1 MDGAARQVSPRYK
14 RVRKRGTPL
23 RTNRVRAC
31 TSVTKPF
38 CYNASPVPDQRI
50 DVSTEEATAELN
62 AVLAAPAFTRSPRL
76 SRLLTYLCTKYF
88 AGEAD
93 QIKEYSIGV
102 EVLDRPS
109 SFDPANDAGARVEVH
124 RLRRRLQQYY
134 ETDGAS
140 RKLRLVIPIGHYVPA
155 FISNV
160 PERDSPAPVQATPAA
175 ELPIESAF
183 EVIPDI
189 IAREPRPP
197 GTDLLS
203 PNVLI
208 AAILVVFSAVV
219 LATQFSK
226 KPAKP
231 SAIPVRQAPQSVL
244 LTSPRQPASVGV
256 IPGTFVRVACGYPMP
271 YTDRYGQTWGAD
283 RYFDGGEAFDSP
295 RQFVFRALDPKLFQR
310 GRSGSFSYNIP
321 VGKGVYELRLGFI
334 ETTYGPS
341 TPAGS
346 GEYARTFDVRANG
359 RVLLDDFDIY
369 SDANGTNTA
378 DTRVF
383 KDILPAAD
391 GMVHLEFRAR
401 RGPAVVN
408 TIELLPAQ
416 PHRLNPIRIVAQEN
430 FVTAANGIVWS
441 PDNYVNGGQLANHS
455 VQVTGTED
463 PDLYARER
471 FGHFE
476 YALPVDTGTYSLSL
490 YFAEEYFGP
499 GNPGGKG
506 VGSRI
511 FDVMCNGVALLRNF
525 DVFKEAGSNHGSVV
539 TFHGMTPNAQGKLIV
554 SFVPVHDYASLYALE
569 VLDESR

>member
-1 MDGAARQVSPRYK
+1 M
-14 RVRKRGTPL
+14 
-23 RTNRVRAC
+23 
-31 TSVTKPF
+31 
-38 CYNASPVPDQRI
+38 PDQRI
-50 DVSTEEATAELN
+50 VVSTEEATAELN
-62 AVLAAPAFTRSPRL
+62 TVLAAPAFTRSPRL

-102 EVLDRPS
+102 EVLDRPT

-140 RKLRLVIPIGHYVPA
+140 RKIRLVIPIGHYVPA
-155 FISNV
+155 FISNAAE
-160 PERDSPAPVQATPAA
+160 PAGPPPAPASVAGDTGAAKLHGEPA
-175 ELPIESAF
+175 F
-183 EVIPDI
+183 DVIPDSM
-189 IAREPRPP
+189 APAMQPDGRQLFSPR
-197 GTDLLS
+197 
-203 PNVLI
+203 VLI
-208 AAILVVFSAVV
+208 AAILVVCSAVV
-219 LATQFSK
+219 LATQLSR
-226 KPAKP
+226 KPVKP
-231 SAIPVRQAPQSVL
+231 TGIPVRQAPQATV
-244 LTSPRQPASVGV
+244 LTSPRQPIILPGPA
-256 IPGTFVRVACGYPMP
+256 GTFVRVACGHPVP
-271 YTDRYGQTWGAD
+271 YTDRFGQTWGAD
-283 RYFDGGEAFDSP
+283 RYFEGGEAFDSP

-321 VGKGVYELRLGFI
+321 VGKGVYELRLGFV
-334 ETTYGPS
+334 EPTYGPS

-359 RVLLDDFDIY
+359 RLLLDDFDIY
-369 SDANGTNTA
+369 SDANGTNIA

-383 KDILPAAD
+383 KDILPAGD

-401 RGPAVVN
+401 RGPAMIN
-408 TIELLPAQ
+408 SIELIPAQ

-430 FVTAANGIVWS
+430 FVTTANGIVWS
-441 PDNYVNGGQLANHS
+441 PDNYVSGGQIANHS

-476 YALPVDTGTYSLSL
+476 YALPVDVGTYSLSL
-490 YFAEEYFGP
+490 YFAEEYFGA

-506 VGSRI
+506 AGSRV
-511 FDVMCNGVALLRNF
+511 FDVLCNGVALLRNF
-525 DVFKEAGSNHGSVV
+525 DIFKEAGSNHGSVV
-539 TFHGMTPNAQGKLIV
+539 TFQGLKPNAQGKLIL